1 MFRGTTARTVMTIL
15 ATVLLALPFFAPTE
29 SFATAHTGRQVEA
42 KAQTGTK
49 LSGKALRA
57 EATSKRHCNHVG
69 DPTGPLRTR
78 DRHRAVDLAPE
89 GPERPLSAQKPA
101 ATATK
106 QVAPGGFPL
115 SRPSTAHTPAA
126 LQVFRC

>member
-29 SFATAHTGRQVEA
+29 SFASAHTGRQVEA

-57 EATSKRHCNHVG
+57 EAASKRHCNPVG

-78 DRHRAVDLAPE
+78 DRHRAVGFAPE
-89 GPERPLSAQKPA
+89 GPERPLSAQEPA

-106 QVAPGGFPL
+106 QVASGGFTL

>member
-1 MFRGTTARTVMTIL
+1 MFRGATARTVLTIL

-29 SFATAHTGRQVEA
+29 SFASAHTGRQAEA

-57 EATSKRHCNHVG
+57 EAASKRHCNPAG

-78 DRHRAVDLAPE
+78 DRHRAIGFAPE
-89 GPERPLSAQKPA
+89 GPERPLSVQEPA
-101 ATATK
+101 ATGTN
-106 QVAPGGFPL
+106 QVTSGGFTL